1 MGGSS
6 TTTPWCET
14 WAQTLIPSMNLDS
27 RRTCFSTSWIRRTWG
42 SDARL
47 DVFDPLWANCL
58 VVFFCCEIRLPA
70 QLLCGCFSFSF
81 CCSLC
86 SCAALLQEQADG
98 GRMKEGSAPAGYWCS
113 LR

>member
-42 SDARL
+42 SDTRL

-58 VVFFCCEIRLPA
+58 VVFFVVRFGCQRNCFVAVFRSVSAVLYVPA
-70 QLLCGCFSFSF
+70 LLCFKNRQTG
-81 CCSLC
+81 
-86 SCAALLQEQADG
+86 AE
-98 GRMKEGSAPAGYWCS
+98 
-113 LR
+113 